1 MTLAAAAAAIDCP
14 ILIER
19 AKAGKR
25 KGGDEGFVR
34 LFKDALM
41 LTALAT
47 LLIVVRAA
55 HSEEVDPLK
64 PPAIAIRSV
73 PIVPAEIEER
83 LRQYQN
89 TRAAVFHGWSPD
101 GNGLLIA
108 TRFGN
113 TAQLHRV
120 YEPGGRRDQITFF
133 DEPVTGRFIPKA
145 SDGALLLSMSQGGS
159 EKDQIYLFDE
169 ESGRARRLTDGRSR
183 NVLQA
188 VTRDGTKIAFA
199 SNARNGRDTDLY
211 VAQPRVAGSLK
222 LVLKSDGE
230 FWEAEDWSGDG
241 SKLLI
246 NRYVSINESYPA
258 ILDVATGNK
267 RMIPIPT
274 KPPVSFESLRFSP
287 DSKSVYLATDARG
300 EFRQLARLDL
310 ETLRYTWLTDNI
322 PWDVDAIEVDPK
334 TGRVAFT
341 VNEDGA
347 SVLHLLEGDRTSRVD
362 HPPGVITGLEFSP
375 DGGRLGF
382 TLARYDAPADAYSIT
397 PADRKLVRWTYS
409 EVGGLNPA
417 TFIPPAPIR
426 FASFDGRKIPAY
438 VYRPRGASRENP
450 VPVLIMIHGGPEA
463 QFRPFFSGFEQFFI
477 NELGFAVIAPNVR
490 GSAGYGKTYLKLDNA
505 EKREDS
511 VRDIGSLLDWIATQ
525 PDLDAKRVAVMG
537 GSYGGYMVLAS
548 LTHYSNRIRAGV
560 DIVGVASFNTMLK
573 TTSAYRRDLRRAEYG
588 DERDPK
594 MQAFFRRIDPL
605 NNAGNIHS
613 ALLVAHGR
621 NDPRVPFSEAE
632 QIVAKVRANGNTVW
646 TVYADNEGH
655 GFQKK
660 ANRDYLNDVIALF
673 LKRNLAP

>member
-1 MTLAAAAAAIDCP
+1 
-14 ILIER
+14 
-19 AKAGKR
+19 
-25 KGGDEGFVR
+25 
-34 LFKDALM
+34 M
-41 LTALAT
+41 LNALAT
-47 LLIVVRAA
+47 LLIVTQAG
-55 HSEEVDPLK
+55 HSEEIDSLK
-64 PPAIAIRSV
+64 PPAIATRSV
-73 PIVPAEIEER
+73 PIVPADLEER

-101 GNGLLIA
+101 GKGLLIA

-133 DEPVTGRFIPKA
+133 DEPVRGRFIPKA
-145 SDGALLLSMSQGGS
+145 TNGALLLSMSEGGS
-159 EKDQIYLFDE
+159 ERDQIYLFE
-169 ESGRARRLTDGRSR
+169 RENGRATRLTNGRSR

-188 VTRDGTKIAFA
+188 VTRDGSKIAVA

-211 VAQPRVAGSLK
+211 VAQPREPKSLK
-222 LVLKSDGE
+222 LVLKSNGE
-230 FWEAEDWSGDG
+230 YWEADDWSGDG

-267 RMIPIPT
+267 RMIPNPS
-274 KPPVSFESLRFSP
+274 KSPSSFASLRFSP

-300 EFRQLARLDL
+300 EFQQLARLDV
-310 ETLRYTWLTDNI
+310 ETLHYTWLTDNI
-322 PWDVDAIEVDPK
+322 PWDVDAIEVETQ

-341 VNEDGA
+341 VNEDGS
-347 SVLHLLEGDRTSRVD
+347 SVLYLLEHDQPRRIE

-375 DGGRLGF
+375 DGSRLGF
-382 TLARYDAPADAYSIT
+382 TLARYDAPADAYSIAL
-397 PADRKLVRWTYS
+397 ADRKLVRWTYS

-417 TFIPPAPIR
+417 TFVPPATIR
-426 FASFDGRKIPAY
+426 FTSFDGRKIPAY
-438 VYRPRGASRENP
+438 IYRPRGTSRENP
-450 VPVLIMIHGGPEA
+450 VPVLISIHGGPEA

-477 NELGFAVIAPNVR
+477 NELGFAVVAPNVR

-511 VRDIGSLLDWIATQ
+511 VRDIGALLDWIATQ
-525 PDLDAKRVAVMG
+525 PDLDSKRVAVMG

-548 LTHYSNRIRAGV
+548 LTHYSDRIRAGV

-605 NNAGNIHS
+605 SNAEKIHS

-621 NDPRVPFSEAE
+621 NDPRVPFTEAE
-632 QIVAKVRANGNTVW
+632 QIVAKVRANGKMVW